1 MLCCLPNAASD
12 KHTYILTY
20 FIVTPS
26 KGFSVTRQIIKT
38 KKVGGNNSYVWK
50 IDYKIIIMHQIG
62 LAIYKIF
69 PKRG

>member
-38 KKVGGNNSYVWK
+38 KKSEEITVMYEKLITKS
-50 IDYKIIIMHQIG
+50 
-62 LAIYKIF
+62 L
-69 PKRG
+69 

>member
-38 KKVGGNNSYVWK
+38 KKVVGNNSYV
-50 IDYKIIIMHQIG
+50 
-62 LAIYKIF
+62 
-69 PKRG
+69 